1 MRCLKYSTVSVAIL
15 VILTMIAF
23 GLLIQR
29 CVKSYQHKIWTS
41 KYVPQSKQA
50 FPTAAVCNG
59 IEQGGKPPIPI
70 NSTTIKKIPR
80 IQNWCYTLTYDY
92 TTHRNILLKCK
103 AQPVFVVWEN
113 NLICTVVNLY
123 NSSGV
128 AAYAKNLLDK
138 EHETSMYMWF
148 QYERSPFDTFQ
159 VYLFY
164 GTQDVA
170 LIKTLQDKPWQKIG
184 AELKFNPGRKVETL
198 SIDRKLYTAFIYMLR
213 TREWRPYS
221 SDFHEKD
228 FMLTQQAQFSNN
240 ITEDIFQ
247 VSK

>member
-1 MRCLKYSTVSVAIL
+1 MRCLKYCTVSLVIV

-23 GLLIQR
+23 GLLIRR
-29 CVKSYQHKIWTS
+29 CVESYQHKIWTS

-59 IEQGGKPPIPI
+59 IEQGKPPIPL

-128 AAYAKNLLDK
+128 AAYTKNLLDK
-138 EHETSMYMWF
+138 ENETSMYMWF

-170 LIKTLQDKPWQKIG
+170 LIKTLQDNPWQKIG

-198 SIDRKLYTAFIYMLR
+198 SIDRKLHTTFMYTLR

-221 SDFHEKD
+221 SDLHEKD

-240 ITEDIFQ
+240 ITEGIFQ